1 MSRLKRDYE
10 ERLELMRSEDRQQKD
25 QIARLRV
32 AVDESRKSE
41 EEARLRSR
49 RWFLICVMQKRRG
62 KYANANIYSAEEVGK
77 LTEREHFSAELKRT
91 KDNCEREK
99 ADLKRLHQLEM
110 EELHARLHASEKLT
124 RAIDTVEQTAQRV
137 NELSRSVSS
146 QRQGSLESVDAAM
159 KARERAILQSEEK
172 ISRDMQFIEAERARI
187 EELATHVRELTAE
200 TRRHA
205 SEDKSRSSR
214 DSSRLDSLV
223 ASLEAVNCPRV
234 TTAAV
239 AADNKNVT
247 GKRCHERSRHER
259 DAASRRNTRPVL
271 PPARV
276 CSRRRGCRAQG
287 ASHCMLDFGT

>member
-1 MSRLKRDYE
+1 MP
-10 ERLELMRSEDRQQKD
+10 
-25 QIARLRV
+25 I
-32 AVDESRKSE
+32 
-41 EEARLRSR
+41 
-49 RWFLICVMQKRRG
+49 
-62 KYANANIYSAEEVGK
+62 IYSAEEVGK
-77 LTEREHFSAELKRT
+77 LTERDHFSAELKRT

-234 TTAAV
+234 TTADV

-287 ASHCMLDFGT
+287 ASHCMRNFGT